1 MKTVTFDNFP
11 WWMVGACNAAG
22 LAIYAIGLCLVAGV
36 GVHWALL
43 YAGYCLW
50 LEWRLLSKSCRY
62 CCYFG
67 KRCAFGRGVICS
79 WFFKKGVRDQ
89 SSAGQISWWDV
100 APDFLVSLI
109 PLGVG
114 IGALF
119 CRFSWLRLLLVIALA
134 GLATVGTGFIRSQLA
149 CKHCQQRELG
159 CPAHQLFSKTKSA

>member
-1 MKTVTFDNFP
+1 
-11 WWMVGACNAAG
+11 
-22 LAIYAIGLCLVAGV
+22 
-36 GVHWALL
+36 
-43 YAGYCLW
+43 
-50 LEWRLLSKSCRY
+50 
-62 CCYFG
+62 
-67 KRCAFGRGVICS
+67 
-79 WFFKKGVRDQ
+79 
-89 SSAGQISWWDV
+89 V